1 MKGRVYMKQVENKQI
16 KVILTVQ
23 GETDVLVFLLDD
35 ESPEKYTINL
45 NDSSSQLQIKEV
57 FSKLLEEL
65 LSFDIDLVL
74 EIQEGYSKGLYK
86 DVFTEYISE
95 LNKELKQTRSLM
107 KKRVGIITIIISE
120 ENIYQQAH
128 LTVTGLRV

>member
-1 MKGRVYMKQVENKQI
+1 MKGRVYMKQAENKKI
-16 KVILTVQ
+16 TVKLTVC
-23 GETDVLVFLLDD
+23 GETDVLIFLLD
-35 ESPEKYTINL
+35 EANPEKYIINL

-65 LSFDIDLVL
+65 LLFDIDLVL

-95 LNKELKQTRSLM
+95 LNKEFKQTKSMM
-107 KKRVGIITIIISE
+107 KKE
-120 ENIYQQAH
+120 LE
-128 LTVTGLRV
+128 

>member
-23 GETDVLVFLLDD
+23 EETDVLVFLLDD

-107 KKRVGIITIIISE
+107 KKE
-120 ENIYQQAH
+120 LE
-128 LTVTGLRV
+128 

>member
-35 ESPEKYTINL
+35 ESHEKYTINL

-107 KKRVGIITIIISE
+107 KKE
-120 ENIYQQAH
+120 LE
-128 LTVTGLRV
+128 

>member
-95 LNKELKQTRSLM
+95 LNKELKRTRSLM
-107 KKRVGIITIIISE
+107 KKE
-120 ENIYQQAH
+120 LE
-128 LTVTGLRV
+128 

>member
-1 MKGRVYMKQVENKQI
+1 MKGRVYMKQAENKKI
-16 KVILTVQ
+16 TVKLTVC
-23 GETDVLVFLLDD
+23 GETDVLIFLLDEAD
-35 ESPEKYTINL
+35 PEKYIINL

-65 LSFDIDLVL
+65 LLFDIDLVL

-95 LNKELKQTRSLM
+95 LNKELKQTKGMM
-107 KKRVGIITIIISE
+107 KKE
-120 ENIYQQAH
+120 LE
-128 LTVTGLRV
+128 

>member
-1 MKGRVYMKQVENKQI
+1 MKQAENKKI
-16 KVILTVQ
+16 TVKLTVC
-23 GETDVLVFLLDD
+23 GETDVLIFLLDEAD
-35 ESPEKYTINL
+35 PEKYIINL

-65 LSFDIDLVL
+65 LLFDIDLVL

-95 LNKELKQTRSLM
+95 LNKELKQTKGMM
-107 KKRVGIITIIISE
+107 KKE
-120 ENIYQQAH
+120 LE
-128 LTVTGLRV
+128 

>member
-16 KVILTVQ
+16 KVILTVK

-65 LSFDIDLVL
+65 LLFDIDLVL

-95 LNKELKQTRSLM
+95 LNKELKQTKSMM
-107 KKRVGIITIIISE
+107 KKE
-120 ENIYQQAH
+120 LE
-128 LTVTGLRV
+128 

>member
-1 MKGRVYMKQVENKQI
+1 MKGRVYMKQAENKKI
-16 KVILTVQ
+16 TVKLTVC
-23 GETDVLVFLLDD
+23 GETDVLIFLLD
-35 ESPEKYTINL
+35 EANPEKYIIDL

-65 LSFDIDLVL
+65 LLFDIDLVL

-95 LNKELKQTRSLM
+95 LNKELKQTKSMM
-107 KKRVGIITIIISE
+107 KKE
-120 ENIYQQAH
+120 LE
-128 LTVTGLRV
+128 

>member
-1 MKGRVYMKQVENKQI
+1 MKGRVYMKQAENKKI
-16 KVILTVQ
+16 TVKLTVC
-23 GETDVLVFLLDD
+23 GETDVLIFLLD
-35 ESPEKYTINL
+35 EANPEKYIINL

-65 LSFDIDLVL
+65 LLFDINLVL

-95 LNKELKQTRSLM
+95 LNKELKQTKSMM
-107 KKRVGIITIIISE
+107 KKE
-120 ENIYQQAH
+120 LE
-128 LTVTGLRV
+128 

>member
-1 MKGRVYMKQVENKQI
+1 MKGRVYMKQAENKKI
-16 KVILTVQ
+16 TVKLTVC
-23 GETDVLVFLLDD
+23 GETDVLIFLLD
-35 ESPEKYTINL
+35 EANPEKYIINL

-65 LSFDIDLVL
+65 LLFDIDLVL

-95 LNKELKQTRSLM
+95 LNKELKQTKSMM
-107 KKRVGIITIIISE
+107 KKE
-120 ENIYQQAH
+120 LE
-128 LTVTGLRV
+128 

>member
-1 MKGRVYMKQVENKQI
+1 MKGRVYMKQAENKKI
-16 KVILTVQ
+16 TVKLTVC
-23 GETDVLVFLLDD
+23 GETDVLIFLLD
-35 ESPEKYTINL
+35 EANPEKYIINL

-65 LSFDIDLVL
+65 LLFDIDLVL

-95 LNKELKQTRSLM
+95 LNKELKQTKGM
-107 KKRVGIITIIISE
+107 IKKE
-120 ENIYQQAH
+120 LE
-128 LTVTGLRV
+128 

>member
-1 MKGRVYMKQVENKQI
+1 MKQAENKKI
-16 KVILTVQ
+16 TVKLTVC
-23 GETDVLVFLLDD
+23 GETDVLIFLLD
-35 ESPEKYTINL
+35 EANPEKYIINL

-65 LSFDIDLVL
+65 LFDIDLVL

-95 LNKELKQTRSLM
+95 LNKELKQTKSMM
-107 KKRVGIITIIISE
+107 KKE
-120 ENIYQQAH
+120 LE
-128 LTVTGLRV
+128 

>member
-1 MKGRVYMKQVENKQI
+1 MKKAENKKI
-16 KVILTVQ
+16 TVKLTVC
-23 GETDVLVFLLDD
+23 GETDVLIFLLD
-35 ESPEKYTINL
+35 EANPEKYIINL

-65 LSFDIDLVL
+65 LLFDIDLVL

-95 LNKELKQTRSLM
+95 LNKELKQTKSMM
-107 KKRVGIITIIISE
+107 KKE
-120 ENIYQQAH
+120 LE
-128 LTVTGLRV
+128 

>member
-1 MKGRVYMKQVENKQI
+1 MKQAENRKI
-16 KVILTVQ
+16 TVKLTVC
-23 GETDVLVFLLDD
+23 GETDVLIFLLDEAD
-35 ESPEKYTINL
+35 PEKYIINL

-65 LSFDIDLVL
+65 LLFDIDLVL

-95 LNKELKQTRSLM
+95 LNKELKQTKSMM
-107 KKRVGIITIIISE
+107 KKE
-120 ENIYQQAH
+120 
-128 LTVTGLRV
+128 LD

>member
-1 MKGRVYMKQVENKQI
+1 MKQAENKKI
-16 KVILTVQ
+16 TVKLTVC
-23 GETDVLVFLLDD
+23 GETDVLIFLLAAAN
-35 ESPEKYTINL
+35 PEKYIINL

-65 LSFDIDLVL
+65 LLFDIDLVL

-95 LNKELKQTRSLM
+95 LNKELKQTKSMM
-107 KKRVGIITIIISE
+107 KKE
-120 ENIYQQAH
+120 LE
-128 LTVTGLRV
+128 

>member
-1 MKGRVYMKQVENKQI
+1 MKGRVYMKQAENKKI
-16 KVILTVQ
+16 TVKLTVC
-23 GETDVLVFLLDD
+23 GETNVLIFLLD
-35 ESPEKYTINL
+35 EANPEKYIINL

-65 LSFDIDLVL
+65 LLFDIDLVL

-95 LNKELKQTRSLM
+95 LNKELKQTKSMM
-107 KKRVGIITIIISE
+107 KKE
-120 ENIYQQAH
+120 LE
-128 LTVTGLRV
+128 

>member
-1 MKGRVYMKQVENKQI
+1 MKQAENKKI
-16 KVILTVQ
+16 TVKLTVC
-23 GETDVLVFLLDD
+23 GETDVLIFLLD
-35 ESPEKYTINL
+35 EANPGKYIINL

-65 LSFDIDLVL
+65 LLFDIDLVL

-95 LNKELKQTRSLM
+95 LNKELKQTKSMM
-107 KKRVGIITIIISE
+107 KKE
-120 ENIYQQAH
+120 LE
-128 LTVTGLRV
+128 

>member
-1 MKGRVYMKQVENKQI
+1 MKQAENKEI
-16 KVILTVQ
+16 TVKLTVC
-23 GETDVLVFLLDD
+23 GETDVLIFLLD
-35 ESPEKYTINL
+35 EANPEKYIINL

-65 LSFDIDLVL
+65 LLFDIDLVL

-95 LNKELKQTRSLM
+95 LNKELKQTKSMM
-107 KKRVGIITIIISE
+107 KKE
-120 ENIYQQAH
+120 LE
-128 LTVTGLRV
+128 